1 MSPSLKPLL
10 IAAFLSLASPL
21 ALADFN
27 DGVAAFVA
35 GDLDK
40 ALSIFVPLAETSDHG
55 YAQYFLGR
63 MYADGRGV
71 QKSPEEAAKWYRKAA
86 EKGVK
91 EAQFHLGGLYERGE
105 GVPQDYEYAY
115 AWYAVADKLGNA
127 RAAAAQKACATKL
140 GAEGLKEADALAA
153 DLTAKYGKVAP
164 GTSVNQ

>member
-1 MSPSLKPLL
+1 MPRRARALL
-10 IAAFLSLASPL
+10 LTLLFGLTSPL
-21 ALADFN
+21 AHADFN

-55 YAQYFLGR
+55 YSQYFLGR

-91 EAQFHLGGLYERGE
+91 EAQFYLGGLYERGE

-115 AWYAVADKLGNA
+115 GWYSVAEKLGSAKAGPA
-127 RAAAAQKACATKL
+127 RAACAEKL
-140 GAEGLKEADALAA
+140 GPDGLKEATALAA
-153 DLTAKYGKVAP
+153 DLVAKYGRVAP
-164 GTSVNQ
+164 GTSSSQ

>member
-1 MSPSLKPLL
+1 VSQSLKPLL
-10 IAAFLSLASPL
+10 LATILGLSPTL

-71 QKSPEEAAKWYRKAA
+71 EKSAQEAAKWFRKAA

-115 AWYAVADKLGNA
+115 AWFTVAEKLGNPRAGAA
-127 RAAAAQKACATKL
+127 RTTCAAKL
-140 GAEGLKEADALAA
+140 DPEGLKEAEALAA
-153 DLTAKYGKVAP
+153 DLTAKYGRVAP
-164 GTSVNQ
+164 GTSVDK

>member
-1 MSPSLKPLL
+1 MSQFLKSLL
-10 IAAFLSLASPL
+10 IASVLGLSPTLAV
-21 ALADFN
+21 ADFN

-71 QKSPEEAAKWYRKAA
+71 QKSPEDAAKWFRKAA

-105 GVPQDYEYAY
+105 GVPQDYEYAF
-115 AWYAVADKLGNA
+115 AWFTVAAKLGNS
-127 RAAAAQKACATKL
+127 RAGAAKTACAAKL
-140 GAEGLKEADALAA
+140 DPEGLKEAEALAA
-153 DLTAKYGKVAP
+153 DLSAKYGRVAP
-164 GTSVNQ
+164 GTSVEK

>member
-1 MSPSLKPLL
+1 MFQSLKSLT
-10 IAAFLSLASPL
+10 IAAILGLSPTL

-71 QKSPEEAAKWYRKAA
+71 EKSPEEAAKWFRKAA

-115 AWYAVADKLGNA
+115 AWYSVADKLGNSRADAA
-127 RAAAAQKACATKL
+127 RTACAGKL
-140 GAEGLKEADALAA
+140 DPEGLKEAQTLAA
-153 DLTAKYGKVAP
+153 DLTAKYGRVAP